1 MFHLN
6 DTSDVAPSSTPAA
19 FMSVCPK
26 QAVKHPA
33 ACLLARACQ
42 RLWLFDSDGAFGGS
56 LVLDL
61 SLSLALPPP
70 RAGSDRDRL
79 TAFSVVIRQ
88 RYVVSTAFDPAVTSY
103 ADVDRLL
110 RTEPQVQLTP
120 FVLNNHPN
128 SFKSH
133 TCLLSATPPLKS
145 NAVQPSAGPPV
156 RHSFPGEL

>member
-1 MFHLN
+1 LE
-6 DTSDVAPSSTPAA
+6 
-19 FMSVCPK
+19 
-26 QAVKHPA
+26 HPA

-42 RLWLFDSDGAFGGS
+42 RLWLFGSDGAFGGS

-88 RYVVSTAFDPAVTSY
+88 RYVVSTAFDPAVTGY

-110 RTEPQVQLTP
+110 RTEAQVQLTP
-120 FVLNNHPN
+120 FVLNNHSN
-128 SFKSH
+128 DFKSH
-133 TCLLSATPPLKS
+133 ACSCPQRRPLRAYKR
-145 NAVQPSAGPPV
+145 AAI
-156 RHSFPGEL
+156 R

>member
-1 MFHLN
+1 M
-6 DTSDVAPSSTPAA
+6 
-19 FMSVCPK
+19 
-26 QAVKHPA
+26 
-33 ACLLARACQ
+33 
-42 RLWLFDSDGAFGGS
+42 
-56 LVLDL
+56 DL

-70 RAGSDRDRL
+70 CAGSDRDRL
-79 TAFSVVIRQ
+79 TAFSIVIRQ

-133 TCLLSATPPLKS
+133 TCVLSATPAL
-145 NAVQPSAGPPV
+145 
-156 RHSFPGEL
+156 